1 MKRFVMFSLFAMCF
15 SVVAFCVEPE
25 IKGGGTIQNP
35 GNGFFRV
42 QNQSTGGFSS
52 VTIQQRD
59 PDVVLSGTLT
69 FKMGAFEA
77 VIDLGAG
84 DRHLQIGRNV
94 PFLDVTVEGV
104 DATAA
109 FSIVLL

>member
-1 MKRFVMFSLFAMCF
+1 MKKILPFILLIIAFSLSIYAI
-15 SVVAFCVEPE
+15 EPE
-25 IKGGGTIQNP
+25 ILSGNSIPNP

-42 QNQSTGGFSS
+42 QNQSAGGFSS
-52 VTIQQRD
+52 VTIQQLD
-59 PDVVLSGTLT
+59 PDISLSGTLT

-94 PFLDVTVEGV
+94 PFLDVTIAGV
-104 DATAA
+104 DTTAQ
-109 FSIVLL
+109 FSIILL

>member
-1 MKRFVMFSLFAMCF
+1 MRIFVVCAFLALSFVVMAFA
-15 SVVAFCVEPE
+15 VEPVV
-25 IKGGGTIQNP
+25 KSGSSIQNP

-42 QNQSTGGFSS
+42 QNQSAGGFSS

-59 PDVVLSGTLT
+59 PDVALTGTLT

-77 VIDLGAG
+77 VIDLGSG

-94 PFLDVTVEGV
+94 PFLDVTIEGV
-104 DATAA
+104 DATAS